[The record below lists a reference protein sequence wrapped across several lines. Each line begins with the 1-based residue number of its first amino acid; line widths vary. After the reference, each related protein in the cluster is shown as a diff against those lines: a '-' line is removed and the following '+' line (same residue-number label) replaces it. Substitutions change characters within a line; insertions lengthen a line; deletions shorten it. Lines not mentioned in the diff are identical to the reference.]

1 MRIKTALAALLAPV
15 FLLGAAACSGERTK
29 APDSID
35 RMSKAEVE
43 AIVKEYLLR
52 EPEIIFEMQNAL
64 NVKSAL
70 EQTIKAE
77 AAWDALYASAKDDP
91 FIGPKDAPITII
103 EFTDYDC
110 GWCKRVLPQVIEF
123 ADDRRGDTR
132 VVFKELHWQG
142 SGDGAPSRAA
152 LAAQRQGKYREM
164 HLALMKAPANA
175 RTPEYVESIAR
186 SIGLDIPRWKKDM
199 ASDAVKQQAA
209 RFEAEAR
216 SAGLSGTPAFL
227 VNGTFIGG
235 ADMEGLRSLVEA
247 KRQELAAK
255 R

>member
-1 MRIKTALAALLAPV
+1 MRIQIRLAALLAPV
-15 FLLGAAACSGERTK
+15 ALLAAACSGGQAK

-52 EPEIIFEMQNAL
+52 EPEILLEMQLAFERNRMA
-64 NVKSAL
+64 S
-70 EQTIKAE
+70 QTLAVE
-77 AAWDALYASAKDDP
+77 GAWNTLLASAKDDP

-110 GWCKRVLPQVIEF
+110 GFCKRALPEVIELG
-123 ADDRRGDTR
+123 DDRRGDTR

-164 HLALMKAPANA
+164 HIALMKAPSNA
-175 RTPEYVESIAR
+175 RTPEYVESVAR
-186 SIGLDIPRWKKDM
+186 SIGLDIPRWQKDM
-199 ASDAVKQQAA
+199 ASEAVTQQAA
-209 RFEAEAR
+209 RYEAEAR
-216 SAGLSGTPAFL
+216 AAGINGTPAFL
-227 VNGTFIGG
+227 VNGTFING
-235 ADMEGLRSLVEA
+235 ADMDGLRSLVEA

>member
-1 MRIKTALAALLAPV
+1 MHIKTTFAVLLGLAAT
-15 FLLGAAACSGERTK
+15 ACSGGQTK

-52 EPEIIFEMQNAL
+52 EPELLIEVQI
-64 NVKSAL
+64 AL
-70 EQTIKAE
+70 ERNRMASQTLTAE
-77 AAWDALYASAKDDP
+77 GAWDRLYASAKDDP
-91 FIGPKDAPITII
+91 YIGPKDAPITVI

-110 GWCKRVLPQVIEF
+110 GFCKRALPEIVEI

-152 LAAQRQGKYREM
+152 LAAQRQGKYRDM
-164 HLALMKAPANA
+164 HIALMKAPANA
-175 RTPEYVESIAR
+175 RTPDYMESVAR
-186 SIGLDIPRWKKDM
+186 SIGLDIARWKKDM

-209 RFEAEAR
+209 RYEAEAR
-216 SAGLSGTPAFL
+216 AAGINGTPAFL
-227 VNGTFIGG
+227 VNGTFING
-235 ADMEGLRSLVEA
+235 ADMDGLRSLIEA